1 MGEIGKEKAFYLM
14 TASCFFA
21 AAASVPFSK
30 MEFPLAAGS
39 FLQYVKSAFSSQ
51 GMLFLIPI
59 VSVLT
64 AGASYVRESSGGFLK
79 LDQPCGVYQTKDDAG
94 LCGRISPVFFRGTF
108 VSYNGIFIFIS
119 AGIQRND
126 RNEDGVGRRASA
138 VAHLPDGR
146 NYGRGIRDF
155 CRGFLQLLYGVRP
168 AVCLFLSADY
178 FKRQISAGFVCD
190 RSEGV
195 DTDREL
201 LGSGRKR
208 NMGIFS
214 RKLCVLLSAARI
226 AVRVSPA
233 GDLKAER
240 TRFRCVRF
248 GNAFI

>member
-1 MGEIGKEKAFYLM
+1 LTEKL
-14 TASCFFA
+14 
-21 AAASVPFSK
+21 
-30 MEFPLAAGS
+30 G
-39 FLQYVKSAFSSQ
+39 
-51 GMLFLIPI
+51 
-59 VSVLT
+59 VLPT
-64 AGASYVRESSGGFLK
+64 FVTYPNSEELLKALESSTDIQAVLV
-79 LDQPCGVYQTKDDAG
+79 P
-94 LCGRISPVFFRGTF
+94 RIE
-108 VSYNGIFIFIS
+108 YMNQI
-119 AGIQRND
+119 
-126 RNEDGVGRRASA
+126 
-138 VAHLPDGR
+138 
-146 NYGRGIRDF
+146 
-155 CRGFLQLLYGVRP
+155 
-168 AVCLFLSADY
+168 LSADY